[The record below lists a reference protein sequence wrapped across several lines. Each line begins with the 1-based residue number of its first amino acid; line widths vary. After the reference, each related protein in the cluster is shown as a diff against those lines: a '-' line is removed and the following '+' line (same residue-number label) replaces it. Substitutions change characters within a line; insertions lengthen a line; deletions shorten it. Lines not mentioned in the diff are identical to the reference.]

1 MNKAKRDNYTQIMT
15 LNGIHTLS
23 GYLPLQINPE
33 KVIENESKI
42 KKCNYQ
48 VARNRTYLWLN
59 PNKKGLNEHL
69 ISSYS
74 GLLSVVDGIFQ
85 ELDSDK
91 AEYSITRADFCFNSI
106 DVGAFEDYKKLHR
119 LLLSCLAKAYKYKN
133 CYHTVNLWEDATLS
147 IAIKKDDAEAENYN
161 KSKQSWGADESS
173 NRLELRSKKCN
184 CTIYEL
190 SEVIEIKWS
199 KQLDKAIEYFEDV
212 QKEYNWHL
220 EMLYKADLEKDS
232 RDRNYLN
239 LDAFLLQY
247 KDCIFT
253 RKQLIDLLNR
263 FEEVKNPVKKANRF
277 KERHRIEYFS
287 KPDLKVVVRCLKE
300 KMNAFFKN

>member
-1 MNKAKRDNYTQIMT
+1 MNRDKRNKYTQIMA

-23 GYLPLQINPE
+23 GYLPFQINPE
-33 KVIENESKI
+33 NVIENERKI

-48 VARNRTYLWLN
+48 VAKNRTYLWLN

-74 GLLSVVDGIFQ
+74 GLLSVIEGIFE
-85 ELDSDK
+85 ELDADK
-91 AEYSITRADFCFNSI
+91 AEYKIIRADFCFNSTE
-106 DVGAFEDYKKLHR
+106 DNYEDYKKLHR

-133 CYHTVNLWEDATLS
+133 CYHTVDFWEDATLS

-161 KSKQSWGADESS
+161 KAKQSWGADESS

-199 KQLDKAIEYFEDV
+199 KQLDRAIEHFEDV
-212 QKEYNWHL
+212 QKEYNGHL
-220 EMLYKADLEKDS
+220 EHLYKADLEKDS

-277 KERHRIEYFS
+277 KEKHRIEYFS
-287 KPDLKVVVRCLKE
+287 KADLLVVVRCLKE
-300 KMNAFFKN
+300 KMNDFFRN

>member
-1 MNKAKRDNYTQIMT
+1 MNKEKRNKYTQIMT

-23 GYLPLQINPE
+23 GFLPLQITPE
-33 KVIENESKI
+33 KVIEHESKI

-59 PNKKGLNEHL
+59 PNKKAFGEHL

-74 GLLSVVDGIFQ
+74 GLLSVIEGIFQ
-85 ELDSDK
+85 ELDADK
-91 AEYSITRADFCFNSI
+91 AEYKIIRADFCFNSQE
-106 DVGAFEDYKKLHR
+106 DNYEDYKKLHR

-133 CYHTVNLWEDATLS
+133 CYHTVDLWEDATLS

-161 KSKQSWGADESS
+161 KAKQSWGADESS

-190 SEVIEIKWS
+190 SDVIEVKWS
-199 KQLDKAIEYFEDV
+199 KQLDSSIEHFEEV
-212 QKEYNWHL
+212 QKEYNCHL

-253 RKQLIDLLNR
+253 RKQLIDLLRR

-277 KERHRIEYFS
+277 KEKHRIEYFS
-287 KPDLKVVVRCLKE
+287 KADLNVVVRCLKE
-300 KMNAFFKN
+300 KMNAFFRN

>member
-1 MNKAKRDNYTQIMT
+1 MNKEKRDNYTQIMKI
-15 LNGIHTLS
+15 NGIHTLS
-23 GYLPLQINPE
+23 GYLPFQISPE
-33 KVIENESKI
+33 NVIEHESKI

-74 GLLSVVDGIFQ
+74 GLLSVIEGIFR

-91 AEYSITRADFCFNSI
+91 AEYRIIRADFCFNSLE
-106 DVGAFEDYKKLHR
+106 DSYEDYRKLHR

-133 CYHTVNLWEDATLS
+133 CYHTVDLWEDTTLS

-161 KSKQSWGADESS
+161 KAKQSWGADESS

-190 SEVIEIKWS
+190 SSAIEVKWS
-199 KQLDKAIEYFEDV
+199 KQLDRAIEHFEDV

-220 EMLYKADLEKDS
+220 EMLYKHDLEKDS

-239 LDAFLLQY
+239 LDAFLMQY

-253 RKQLIDLLNR
+253 RKQLIDLLSR
-263 FEEVKNPVKKANRF
+263 FSEVKNPVKKANRF
-277 KERHRIEYFS
+277 KEKHRIEYFS
-287 KPDLKVVVRCLKE
+287 KADLTMVVGCLQE
-300 KMNAFFKN
+300 KMNDFFRN

>member
-1 MNKAKRDNYTQIMT
+1 MNKDKRNKYTQIMT

-33 KVIENESKI
+33 QVTENAEKI
-42 KKCNYQ
+42 KRCNYQ
-48 VARNRTYLWLN
+48 IAKNRTYLWLN
-59 PNKKGLNEHL
+59 PNKKGLNERL
-69 ISSYS
+69 ITSYS
-74 GLLSVVDGIFQ
+74 GLLSVIGGIFQ

-91 AEYSITRADFCFNSI
+91 AEYEIVRADFCFNSQENSY
-106 DVGAFEDYKKLHR
+106 EDYKKLHR
-119 LLLSCLAKAYKYKN
+119 LLLSCLSKAYKYKN
-133 CYHTVNLWEDATLS
+133 CYHTVDLWESETLS

-161 KSKQSWGADESS
+161 KAKQSWGLDESS

-184 CTIYEL
+184 CTIDNL
-190 SEVIEIKWS
+190 SDVIEVKWG
-199 KQLDKAIEYFEDV
+199 KQLNKAIEHFEDV
-212 QKEYNWHL
+212 QKEYNLHL

-253 RKQLIDLLNR
+253 RKQLIDLLSR
-263 FEEVKNPVKKANRF
+263 FEEIKNPVKKANRF
-277 KERHRIEYFS
+277 KERHHIEYFS
-287 KPDLKVVVRCLKE
+287 KADLNMIVRCLKE
-300 KMNAFFKN
+300 KMNDFFRN

>member
-1 MNKAKRDNYTQIMT
+1 MNKEKINKYTQIMT

-23 GYLPLQINPE
+23 GYLPFQISPE
-33 KVIENESKI
+33 NVIEHESKI

-74 GLLSVVDGIFQ
+74 GLLSVIEGIFR

-91 AEYSITRADFCFNSI
+91 AEYRIIRADFCFNSLE
-106 DVGAFEDYKKLHR
+106 DSYEDYRKLHR

-133 CYHTVNLWEDATLS
+133 CYHTVDLWDDATLS

-161 KSKQSWGADESS
+161 KAKQSWGADESS

-184 CTIYEL
+184 CTIDKL
-190 SEVIEIKWS
+190 SDVIEVKWS
-199 KQLDKAIEYFEDV
+199 KQLDSSIEHFEEV
-212 QKEYNWHL
+212 QKEYNCHL

-253 RKQLIDLLNR
+253 RKQLIDLLRR

-277 KERHRIEYFS
+277 KEKHRIEYFS
-287 KPDLKVVVRCLKE
+287 KADLNVVVRCLQE
-300 KMNAFFKN
+300 KMNDFFRN